1 MNSKYSRF
9 IIFTKFISVTGGRLK
24 FRLLKEKIIVATI
37 FIIVAQMTAFGQLKI
52 SIGATTGGGFLRG
65 NSPSVGAFTSSLFLE
80 TNTVLFQEVFP
91 RLSFV
96 FAKDFNAMVP
106 NVKKPYFP
114 HVKGISFKG
123 ITSQYFD
130 GNYFLEEGVGLLTLN
145 DRTFSDTD
153 NWNFGVVI
161 SINGGFDLRGFDLD
175 GFKLG
180 AGAEYGITFTNSL
193 PQYSSIHLFAHF
205 TF

>member
-1 MNSKYSRF
+1 MFSD
-9 IIFTKFISVTGGRLK
+9 GRLKIHILK
-24 FRLLKEKIIVATI
+24 FRLFLTAIIFLACATI
-37 FIIVAQMTAFGQLKI
+37 SSPQFKI
-52 SIGATTGGGFLRG
+52 SLGGTVGGGFLKG
-65 NSPSVGAFTSSLFLE
+65 NSPSVGAFTTSLFLE

-91 RLSFV
+91 RLSFI
-96 FAKDFNAMVP
+96 FAKDFNAIVP

-114 HVKGISFKG
+114 YVRGISFKG
-123 ITSQYFD
+123 ITSQYFN
-130 GNYFLEEGVGLLTLN
+130 GSYFLEEGVGLLALN

-153 NWNFGVVI
+153 DWNFGIVL
-161 SINGGFDLRGFDLD
+161 SINGGFDLRGFNLD

-193 PQYSSIHLFAHF
+193 PQYSSVHLYVQY

>member
-1 MNSKYSRF
+1 
-9 IIFTKFISVTGGRLK
+9 LQ
-24 FRLLKEKIIVATI
+24 EKIILATI
-37 FIIVAQMTAFGQLKI
+37 LIIVAQMTAFGQLKI
-52 SIGATTGGGFLRG
+52 SIGATAGGGFLRG
-65 NSPSVGAFTSSLFLE
+65 NSPSVGAFTSSFFLE

-114 HVKGISFKG
+114 YVKGISFKG

-130 GNYFLEEGVGLLTLN
+130 GNYFLEEGVGLLALN

-193 PQYSSIHLFAHF
+193 PQYSSIHIFLNY